1 MRPIKIVGLCLVAA
15 FALGALVA
23 SAAQASG
30 AEFGR
35 CVAQKKGEYTTGT
48 CAVKAAKAHKG
59 KFEYVPGP
67 GSSPSFTMTGG
78 PAVRE
83 VPEFGGPVECTK
95 STGSGQITGVK
106 SAEAVITYE
115 GCETGGAKWESA
127 GKPPGD
133 VTTEVLAISLI
144 GHGETGPK
152 GQEPASKGAWSDLAG
167 KSGPWA
173 IYTQEG
179 GIEYEMNG
187 DVVGVTTPTNSASNT
202 STLTFAKAGPEQNL
216 MTTLHVSGSLIGTAP
231 TFWNQVNTVHFAES
245 DVEVKAP

>member
-15 FALGALVA
+15 FALSALVA

-59 KFEYVPGP
+59 NFEYVPGP
-67 GSSPSFTMTGG
+67 GPNPSFTASGG
-78 PAVRE
+78 AVKRE
-83 VPEFGGPVECTK
+83 TAAFGGPQECTS
-95 STGSGQITGVK
+95 STGSGKITGVK
-106 SAEAVITYE
+106 SAEIAMTFE
-115 GCETGGAKWESA
+115 GCQSGGNKCTSA
-127 GKPPGD
+127 GDPTGD
-133 VTTEVLAISLI
+133 ISTQTLAVTLI

-152 GQEPASKGAWSDLAG
+152 GQEPLSNEAWSDLAG

-173 IYTQEG
+173 IYTCEG
-179 GIEYEMNG
+179 GIEDEING
-187 DVVGVTTPTNSASNT
+187 DVVGVTTPTNSAAPN
-202 STLTFAKAGPEQNL
+202 STLTFAKGGPEQNL
-216 MTTLHVSGSLIGTAP
+216 TTTRSISGGLIGTAP
-231 TFWNQVNTVHFAES
+231 TFLNTVQSIHFAES